1 MENGIKS
8 SGRQIPTFTVIL
20 AVLLSAGTALIAHDV
35 FDGWLWLSLSAGF
48 GAVAAFISGIR
59 VLALAPLLGS
69 IASAVIYAP
78 FVPAWSAAAAL
89 LALLICLSAEGRM
102 TKNVSLIASAA
113 ALILL
118 GLLQFAADAYIGGEL
133 SWTAIWNEIKA
144 PFSVMRDSLLS
155 SAEAMEKSGGQIYG
169 VSVGE
174 LTAAFRQ
181 MKASMLRVL
190 PSIVIV
196 TALFIGWLAHGI
208 FGGCIRCTPA
218 ARQARQGDHEPY
230 GGGDIHPLLPR
241 LGDIRRVVR
250 QQPDSRFGGE
260 YGCGARS
267 RLFCGGVRNA
277 ALRRKAPYR
286 RRGDVCHH
294 RYDMYRSADIER
306 WHCRD
311 TVRAYRRDTHLSC
324 GCGCSPQGRMT
335 A

>member
-20 AVLLSAGTALIAHDV
+20 AVLLSAGAALIAHDV

-118 GLLQFAADAYIGGEL
+118 GLLQFAADAYLGGEL

-155 SAEAMEKSGGQIYG
+155 SAEAMEKSGGQIYV

-208 FGGCIRCTPA
+208 FGGCIRFLAPPQLDKRGKVTMSLTAAVIFTLSYLASAIFGASSDNSLIAVSAENMAAVLAPGFFAVGLGTLLSGAKRHTGGGAMFAIIVMLCIGALISSVGIAAILFVLIGVIHTFRAAAA
-218 ARQARQGDHEPY
+218 AR
-230 GGGDIHPLLPR
+230 
-241 LGDIRRVVR
+241 
-250 QQPDSRFGGE
+250 
-260 YGCGARS
+260 
-267 RLFCGGVRNA
+267 
-277 ALRRKAPYR
+277 RK
-286 RRGDVCHH
+286 
-294 RYDMYRSADIER
+294 EE
-306 WHCRD
+306 
-311 TVRAYRRDTHLSC
+311 
-324 GCGCSPQGRMT
+324 
-335 A
+335 

>member
-20 AVLLSAGTALIAHDV
+20 AVLLSAGAALIAHDV

-118 GLLQFAADAYIGGEL
+118 GPLQFAADAYLGGEL

-208 FGGCIRCTPA
+208 FGGCIRFLAPPQLDKRGKVTMSLTAAVIFTLSYLASAIFGASSDNSLTAVSAENMAAVLAPGFFAVGFGTLLSGAKRRTGGGAMFAIIVMICIGALISSVGIAAILFVLIGVIHTFRAAAA
-218 ARQARQGDHEPY
+218 AR
-230 GGGDIHPLLPR
+230 
-241 LGDIRRVVR
+241 
-250 QQPDSRFGGE
+250 
-260 YGCGARS
+260 
-267 RLFCGGVRNA
+267 
-277 ALRRKAPYR
+277 RK
-286 RRGDVCHH
+286 
-294 RYDMYRSADIER
+294 EE
-306 WHCRD
+306 
-311 TVRAYRRDTHLSC
+311 
-324 GCGCSPQGRMT
+324 
-335 A
+335 

>member
-1 MENGIKS
+1 
-8 SGRQIPTFTVIL
+8 
-20 AVLLSAGTALIAHDV
+20 
-35 FDGWLWLSLSAGF
+35 
-48 GAVAAFISGIR
+48 
-59 VLALAPLLGS
+59 
-69 IASAVIYAP
+69 
-78 FVPAWSAAAAL
+78 
-89 LALLICLSAEGRM
+89 M

-208 FGGCIRCTPA
+208 FGGCIRFLAPPQLDKRGKVTMSLTAAVIFTLSYLAALVELRGCKETDAAAENAVREPSYEQRRHYDYRRQHAEHRGLHLPKCRGKLADRYAVYLPA
-218 ARQARQGDHEPY
+218 ALFHCFGAAQQTVAHY
-230 GGGDIHPLLPR
+230 GKGSLESHSHYRRPRRLLRPMYASAANC
-241 LGDIRRVVR
+241 
-250 QQPDSRFGGE
+250 SRPSGLCLSR
-260 YGCGARS
+260 CGAMS
-267 RLFCGGVRNA
+267 ETFFVMLPLA
-277 ALRRKAPYR
+277 
-286 RRGDVCHH
+286 
-294 RYDMYRSADIER
+294 R
-306 WHCRD
+306 W
-311 TVRAYRRDTHLSC
+311 
-324 GCGCSPQGRMT
+324 Q
-335 A
+335 

>member
-118 GLLQFAADAYIGGEL
+118 GLLQFAADAYNGGEL

-208 FGGCIRCTPA
+208 FGGCIRFLAPPQLDKRGKVTMSLTAAVIFTLSYLASAIFGASSDNSLTAVSAENMAAVLAPGFFAVGFGTLLSGAKRRTGGGAMFAIIVMICIGALISSVGIAAILFVLIGVIHTFRAAAA
-218 ARQARQGDHEPY
+218 AR
-230 GGGDIHPLLPR
+230 
-241 LGDIRRVVR
+241 
-250 QQPDSRFGGE
+250 
-260 YGCGARS
+260 
-267 RLFCGGVRNA
+267 
-277 ALRRKAPYR
+277 RK
-286 RRGDVCHH
+286 
-294 RYDMYRSADIER
+294 EE
-306 WHCRD
+306 
-311 TVRAYRRDTHLSC
+311 
-324 GCGCSPQGRMT
+324 
-335 A
+335 

>member
-20 AVLLSAGTALIAHDV
+20 AVLLSAGTALIAHEV
-35 FDGWLWLSLSAGF
+35 FDGGLWLSLSAGF

-208 FGGCIRCTPA
+208 FGGCIRFLAPPQLDKRGKVTMSLTAAVIFTLSYLASAIFGASSDNSLTAVSAENMAAVLAPGFFAVGFGTLLSGAKRRTGGGAMFAIIVMICIGALISSVGIAAILFVLIGVIHTFRAAAA
-218 ARQARQGDHEPY
+218 AR
-230 GGGDIHPLLPR
+230 
-241 LGDIRRVVR
+241 
-250 QQPDSRFGGE
+250 
-260 YGCGARS
+260 
-267 RLFCGGVRNA
+267 
-277 ALRRKAPYR
+277 RK
-286 RRGDVCHH
+286 
-294 RYDMYRSADIER
+294 EE
-306 WHCRD
+306 
-311 TVRAYRRDTHLSC
+311 
-324 GCGCSPQGRMT
+324 
-335 A
+335 

>member
-20 AVLLSAGTALIAHDV
+20 AVLLSAGAALIAHDV

-118 GLLQFAADAYIGGEL
+118 GLLQFAADAYLGGEL

-196 TALFIGWLAHGI
+196 TALLIGWLAHGI
-208 FGGCIRCTPA
+208 FGGCIRFLAPPQLDKRGKVTMSLTAAVIFTLSYLASAIFGASSDNSLIAVSAENMAAVLAPGFFAVGFGTLLSGAKRRTGGGAMFAIIVMICIGALISSVGIAAILFVLIGVIHTFRAAAA
-218 ARQARQGDHEPY
+218 AR
-230 GGGDIHPLLPR
+230 
-241 LGDIRRVVR
+241 
-250 QQPDSRFGGE
+250 
-260 YGCGARS
+260 
-267 RLFCGGVRNA
+267 
-277 ALRRKAPYR
+277 RK
-286 RRGDVCHH
+286 
-294 RYDMYRSADIER
+294 EE
-306 WHCRD
+306 
-311 TVRAYRRDTHLSC
+311 
-324 GCGCSPQGRMT
+324 
-335 A
+335 

>member
-20 AVLLSAGTALIAHDV
+20 AVLLSAGAALIAHDV

-59 VLALAPLLGS
+59 ILALAPLLGS

-118 GLLQFAADAYIGGEL
+118 GLLQFAADAYLGGEL

-196 TALFIGWLAHGI
+196 TALFIGWLAHGV
-208 FGGCIRCTPA
+208 FGGCIRFLAPPQLDKRGKVTMSLTAAVIFTPPPTSPRRYS
-218 ARQARQGDHEPY
+218 ARRP
-230 GGGDIHPLLPR
+230 
-241 LGDIRRVVR
+241 
-250 QQPDSRFGGE
+250 
-260 YGCGARS
+260 
-267 RLFCGGVRNA
+267 
-277 ALRRKAPYR
+277 
-286 RRGDVCHH
+286 
-294 RYDMYRSADIER
+294 
-306 WHCRD
+306 
-311 TVRAYRRDTHLSC
+311 T
-324 GCGCSPQGRMT
+324 T

>member
-20 AVLLSAGTALIAHDV
+20 AVLLSAGAALIAHDV

-118 GLLQFAADAYIGGEL
+118 GLLQFAADAYLGGEL

-169 VSVGE
+169 VSVSE

-208 FGGCIRCTPA
+208 FGSCIRFLAPPQLDKRGKVTMSLTAAVIFTLSYLASAIFGASSDNSLIAVSAENMAAVLAPGFFAVGFGTLLSGAKRRTGGGAMFAIIVMICIGALISSVGIAAILFVLIGVIHTFRAAAA
-218 ARQARQGDHEPY
+218 AR
-230 GGGDIHPLLPR
+230 
-241 LGDIRRVVR
+241 
-250 QQPDSRFGGE
+250 
-260 YGCGARS
+260 
-267 RLFCGGVRNA
+267 
-277 ALRRKAPYR
+277 RK
-286 RRGDVCHH
+286 
-294 RYDMYRSADIER
+294 EE
-306 WHCRD
+306 
-311 TVRAYRRDTHLSC
+311 
-324 GCGCSPQGRMT
+324 
-335 A
+335 

>member
-20 AVLLSAGTALIAHDV
+20 AVLLSAGAALIAHDV

-118 GLLQFAADAYIGGEL
+118 GLLQFAADAYLGGEL

-208 FGGCIRCTPA
+208 FGGCIRFLAPPQLDKRGKVTMSLTAAVIFTLSYLASAIFGASSDNSLIAVSAENMAAVLAPGFFAVGLGTLLSSAKRRTGGGAMFAIIVMICIGALISSVGIAAILFVLIGVIHTFRAAAA
-218 ARQARQGDHEPY
+218 AR
-230 GGGDIHPLLPR
+230 
-241 LGDIRRVVR
+241 
-250 QQPDSRFGGE
+250 
-260 YGCGARS
+260 
-267 RLFCGGVRNA
+267 
-277 ALRRKAPYR
+277 RK
-286 RRGDVCHH
+286 
-294 RYDMYRSADIER
+294 EE
-306 WHCRD
+306 
-311 TVRAYRRDTHLSC
+311 
-324 GCGCSPQGRMT
+324 
-335 A
+335 

>member
-20 AVLLSAGTALIAHDV
+20 AVLLSAGAALIAHDV

-59 VLALAPLLGS
+59 ILALAPLLGS

-118 GLLQFAADAYIGGEL
+118 GLLQFAADAYLGGEL

-196 TALFIGWLAHGI
+196 TALFIGWLAHGV
-208 FGGCIRCTPA
+208 FGGCIRFLAPPQLDKSGKVT
-218 ARQARQGDHEPY
+218 
-230 GGGDIHPLLPR
+230 
-241 LGDIRRVVR
+241 IRFEYENNQYEVVR

-277 ALRRKAPYR
+277 TLRCKAPYR

-306 WHCRD
+306 RHCRD

>member
-208 FGGCIRCTPA
+208 FGGCIRFLAPPQLDKRGRVTMSLTAAVIFTLSYLASAIFGASSDNSLTAVSAENMAAVLAPGFFAVGFGTLLSGAKRRTGGGAMFAIIVMICIGALISSVGIAAILFVLIGVIHTFRAAAA
-218 ARQARQGDHEPY
+218 AR
-230 GGGDIHPLLPR
+230 
-241 LGDIRRVVR
+241 
-250 QQPDSRFGGE
+250 
-260 YGCGARS
+260 
-267 RLFCGGVRNA
+267 
-277 ALRRKAPYR
+277 RK
-286 RRGDVCHH
+286 
-294 RYDMYRSADIER
+294 EE
-306 WHCRD
+306 
-311 TVRAYRRDTHLSC
+311 
-324 GCGCSPQGRMT
+324 
-335 A
+335 

>member
-20 AVLLSAGTALIAHDV
+20 AVLLSAGAALIAHDV

-118 GLLQFAADAYIGGEL
+118 GLLQFAADAYLGGEL

-208 FGGCIRCTPA
+208 FGGCIRFLAPPQLDKRGKVTMSLTAAVIFTLSYLASAIFGASSDNSLTAVSAENMAAVLAPGFFAVGLGTLLYGAKRRTGGGAMFAIIVMICIGALISSVGIAAILFVLIGVIHTFRAAAA
-218 ARQARQGDHEPY
+218 AR
-230 GGGDIHPLLPR
+230 
-241 LGDIRRVVR
+241 
-250 QQPDSRFGGE
+250 
-260 YGCGARS
+260 
-267 RLFCGGVRNA
+267 
-277 ALRRKAPYR
+277 RK
-286 RRGDVCHH
+286 
-294 RYDMYRSADIER
+294 EE
-306 WHCRD
+306 
-311 TVRAYRRDTHLSC
+311 
-324 GCGCSPQGRMT
+324 
-335 A
+335 

>member
-20 AVLLSAGTALIAHDV
+20 AVLLSAGAALIAHDV

-69 IASAVIYAP
+69 IASVVIYAP

-118 GLLQFAADAYIGGEL
+118 GLLQFAADAYLGGEL

-208 FGGCIRCTPA
+208 FGGCIRFLAPPQLDKRGKVTMSLTAAVIFTLSYLASAIFGASSDNSLIAVSAENMAAVLAPGFFAVGLGTLLSSAKRRTGGGAMFAIIVMICIGALISSVGIAAILFVLIGVIHTFRAAAA
-218 ARQARQGDHEPY
+218 AR
-230 GGGDIHPLLPR
+230 
-241 LGDIRRVVR
+241 
-250 QQPDSRFGGE
+250 
-260 YGCGARS
+260 
-267 RLFCGGVRNA
+267 
-277 ALRRKAPYR
+277 RK
-286 RRGDVCHH
+286 
-294 RYDMYRSADIER
+294 EE
-306 WHCRD
+306 
-311 TVRAYRRDTHLSC
+311 
-324 GCGCSPQGRMT
+324 
-335 A
+335 

>member
-20 AVLLSAGTALIAHDV
+20 AVLLSAGAALIAHDV

-59 VLALAPLLGS
+59 VFALAPLLGS

-118 GLLQFAADAYIGGEL
+118 GLLQFAADAYLGGEL

-208 FGGCIRCTPA
+208 FGCCIRFLAPPQLDKRGKVTMSLTAAVIFTLSYLASAIFGASSDNSLTAVSAENMAAVLAPGFFAVGLGTLLSGAKRRTGGGAMFAIIVMICIGALISSVGIAAILFVLIGVIHTFRAAAA
-218 ARQARQGDHEPY
+218 AR
-230 GGGDIHPLLPR
+230 
-241 LGDIRRVVR
+241 
-250 QQPDSRFGGE
+250 
-260 YGCGARS
+260 
-267 RLFCGGVRNA
+267 
-277 ALRRKAPYR
+277 RK
-286 RRGDVCHH
+286 
-294 RYDMYRSADIER
+294 EE
-306 WHCRD
+306 
-311 TVRAYRRDTHLSC
+311 
-324 GCGCSPQGRMT
+324 
-335 A
+335 

>member
-20 AVLLSAGTALIAHDV
+20 AVLLSAGAALIAHDV

-118 GLLQFAADAYIGGEL
+118 GLLQFAADAYLGGEL

-208 FGGCIRCTPA
+208 FGGCIRFLAPPQLDKRGKVTMSLTAAVIFTLSYLASAIFGASSDNSLIAVSAENMAAVLAPGFFAVGLGTLLSGAERCTGGGAMFAIIVMLCIGALISSVGIAAILFVLIGVIHTFRAAAA
-218 ARQARQGDHEPY
+218 AR
-230 GGGDIHPLLPR
+230 
-241 LGDIRRVVR
+241 
-250 QQPDSRFGGE
+250 
-260 YGCGARS
+260 
-267 RLFCGGVRNA
+267 
-277 ALRRKAPYR
+277 RK
-286 RRGDVCHH
+286 
-294 RYDMYRSADIER
+294 EE
-306 WHCRD
+306 
-311 TVRAYRRDTHLSC
+311 
-324 GCGCSPQGRMT
+324 
-335 A
+335 

>member
-20 AVLLSAGTALIAHDV
+20 AVLLSAGAALIAHDV

-48 GAVAAFISGIR
+48 GAIAAFISGIR

-118 GLLQFAADAYIGGEL
+118 GLLQFAADVYLGGEL

-144 PFSVMRDSLLS
+144 PFSVIRDSLLS

-208 FGGCIRCTPA
+208 FGGCIRFLAPPQLDKRGNVTMSLTA
-218 ARQARQGDHEPY
+218 AVIFTLSYLASAIFGASSDNSLTAVSAENMAAVLAPGFFAVGLGTLLSGAKRRT
-230 GGGDIHPLLPR
+230 GGGAMFAIIVMICIGALISSVGIAAILFVLIGVIHTFR
-241 LGDIRRVVR
+241 
-250 QQPDSRFGGE
+250 
-260 YGCGARS
+260 
-267 RLFCGGVRNA
+267 A
-277 ALRRKAPYR
+277 AAAAHRK
-286 RRGDVCHH
+286 
-294 RYDMYRSADIER
+294 EE
-306 WHCRD
+306 
-311 TVRAYRRDTHLSC
+311 
-324 GCGCSPQGRMT
+324 
-335 A
+335 

>member
-20 AVLLSAGTALIAHDV
+20 AVLLSAGAALIAHDV
-35 FDGWLWLSLSAGF
+35 FAGWLWLSLSAGF

-118 GLLQFAADAYIGGEL
+118 GLLQFAADAYLGGEL

-208 FGGCIRCTPA
+208 FGGCIRFLAPPQLDKRGKVTMSLTAAVIFTLSYLASAIFGASSDNSLIAVSAENMAAVLAPGFFAVGLGTLLSSAKRRTGGGAMFAIIVMICIGALISSVGIAAILFVLIGVIHTFRAAAA
-218 ARQARQGDHEPY
+218 AR
-230 GGGDIHPLLPR
+230 
-241 LGDIRRVVR
+241 
-250 QQPDSRFGGE
+250 
-260 YGCGARS
+260 
-267 RLFCGGVRNA
+267 
-277 ALRRKAPYR
+277 RK
-286 RRGDVCHH
+286 
-294 RYDMYRSADIER
+294 EE
-306 WHCRD
+306 
-311 TVRAYRRDTHLSC
+311 
-324 GCGCSPQGRMT
+324 
-335 A
+335 

>member
-20 AVLLSAGTALIAHDV
+20 AVLLSAGAALIAHDV

-48 GAVAAFISGIR
+48 GAVAAFISGTR

-208 FGGCIRCTPA
+208 FGGCIRFLAPPQLDKRGKVTMSLTAAVIFTLSYLASAIFGASSDNSLIAVSAENMAAVLAPGFFAVGLETLLSGAKRRTGGGAMFAIIVMICIGALISSVGIAAILFVLIGVIHTFRAAAA
-218 ARQARQGDHEPY
+218 AR
-230 GGGDIHPLLPR
+230 
-241 LGDIRRVVR
+241 
-250 QQPDSRFGGE
+250 
-260 YGCGARS
+260 
-267 RLFCGGVRNA
+267 
-277 ALRRKAPYR
+277 RK
-286 RRGDVCHH
+286 
-294 RYDMYRSADIER
+294 EE
-306 WHCRD
+306 
-311 TVRAYRRDTHLSC
+311 
-324 GCGCSPQGRMT
+324 
-335 A
+335 

>member
-20 AVLLSAGTALIAHDV
+20 AVLLSAGAALIAHDV

-59 VLALAPLLGS
+59 VLALAPLLSS

-118 GLLQFAADAYIGGEL
+118 GLLQFAADAYLGGEL

-208 FGGCIRCTPA
+208 FGGCIRFLAPPQLDKRGKVTMSLTAAVIFTLSYLASAIFGASSDNSLIAVSAENMAAVLAPGFFAVGLGTLLSSAKRRTGGGAMFAIIVMICIGALISSVGIAAILFVLIGVIHTFRAAAA
-218 ARQARQGDHEPY
+218 AR
-230 GGGDIHPLLPR
+230 
-241 LGDIRRVVR
+241 
-250 QQPDSRFGGE
+250 
-260 YGCGARS
+260 
-267 RLFCGGVRNA
+267 
-277 ALRRKAPYR
+277 RK
-286 RRGDVCHH
+286 
-294 RYDMYRSADIER
+294 EE
-306 WHCRD
+306 
-311 TVRAYRRDTHLSC
+311 
-324 GCGCSPQGRMT
+324 
-335 A
+335 

>member
-20 AVLLSAGTALIAHDV
+20 AVLLSAGAALIAHDV

-118 GLLQFAADAYIGGEL
+118 GLLQFAADAYLGGEL

-208 FGGCIRCTPA
+208 FGGCIRFLAPPQLDKRGKVTMSLTAAVIFTLSYLASAIFGASSDNSLIAVSAENMAAVLAPGFFAVGLGTLLSSAKRRTGGGAMFAILVMICIGALISSVGIAAILFVLIGVIHTFRAAAA
-218 ARQARQGDHEPY
+218 AR
-230 GGGDIHPLLPR
+230 
-241 LGDIRRVVR
+241 
-250 QQPDSRFGGE
+250 
-260 YGCGARS
+260 
-267 RLFCGGVRNA
+267 
-277 ALRRKAPYR
+277 RK
-286 RRGDVCHH
+286 
-294 RYDMYRSADIER
+294 EE
-306 WHCRD
+306 
-311 TVRAYRRDTHLSC
+311 
-324 GCGCSPQGRMT
+324 
-335 A
+335 